1 MQVISLDTRCK
12 ACFERSYKHLFEKFA
27 VNPEQQKDFYTYFEE
42 VFRTYKTL
50 SAPEIQT
57 KLNAEFTKLI
67 GTNDPFEQEKKE
79 GNRMALELYKE
90 WKTKVFQSE
99 NPFELAL
106 RLSVAGNIMDY
117 GVANQ
122 FDVHKTIDNVLNANF
137 AINHIK
143 HLHHEISKANKILYL
158 GDNTGEIV
166 FDKLFLEVINHP
178 RVVFAVKDAA
188 ILNDATFED
197 ANYVEIDKVAHVIS
211 NGDTAPSTLLNRVSQ
226 EFLNHYQTADLIIS
240 KGQGNLEGLI
250 GEQDDRIYF
259 LLMAKCDVIADVLK
273 VNKGSFIVYNQK
285 HI

>member
-1 MQVISLDTRCK
+1 MQVVSLHTRCK

-27 VNPEQQKDFYTYFEE
+27 VNSELQIAFYTYFEE
-42 VFRTYKTL
+42 VFRTSKTL

-57 KLNAEFTKLI
+57 KLNAEFIKLI

-79 GNRMALELYKE
+79 SNQMALELYKE

-122 FDVHKTIDNVLNANF
+122 FDVHKTIDNVLHASF

-143 HLHHEISKANKILYL
+143 HLYNEISKANKILYL

-178 RVVFAVKDAA
+178 RVIFAVKDAA
-188 ILNDATFED
+188 ILNDATLED
-197 ANYVEIDKVAHVIS
+197 AMYVGIDKITHVIS

-226 EFLNHYQTADLIIS
+226 EFLNHYQTADVIIS